1 MCSLSPSLPF
11 PFSLSFSVC
20 MCMCVFFRTNDCS
33 FVRKH
38 SRTHTL
44 NQCKTTGHA
53 YIHHTLAKRIQGS
66 LHRLL
71 LFLLILL
78 SETLKATA
86 GYWSEESPCQH
97 VLQISNSLEERGELD
112 WALPLKHYTNEER
125 WNSDSWAGLVESLR
139 LHQIIMMV
147 QITSWAFGPDDFVWT
162 HQQILVL

>member
-1 MCSLSPSLPF
+1 MSGSPFVCSLSLLFS
-11 PFSLSFSVC
+11 FSLSFSVRV
-20 MCMCVFFRTNDCS
+20 CVFFRTNDCS

-38 SRTHTL
+38 SRTHVL

-66 LHRLL
+66 LHSLL

-97 VLQISNSLEERGELD
+97 GLQISNSLEEWG
-112 WALPLKHYTNEER
+112 
-125 WNSDSWAGLVESLR
+125 
-139 LHQIIMMV
+139 
-147 QITSWAFGPDDFVWT
+147 
-162 HQQILVL
+162 